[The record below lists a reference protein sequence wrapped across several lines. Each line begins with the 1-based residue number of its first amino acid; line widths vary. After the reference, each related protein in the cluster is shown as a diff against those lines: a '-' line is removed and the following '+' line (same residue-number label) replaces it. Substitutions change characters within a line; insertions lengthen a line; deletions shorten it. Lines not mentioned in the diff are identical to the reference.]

1 MPMFHL
7 LKVLIINAL
16 CYENET
22 WNKKRLKVNIMYA
35 YVRARKEREIRR
47 SAAADKNGENRLQ
60 RVEIQ
65 RGLK

>member
-7 LKVLIINAL
+7 LKALIINAL

-35 YVRARKEREIRR
+35 YVRARKERALT
-47 SAAADKNGENRLQ
+47 SS
-60 RVEIQ
+60 
-65 RGLK
+65 